1 MDHPQVPAQWPG
13 DDDLATD
20 APSGNGTRPPRPQ
33 LDPVDLARLAAR
45 PRTEVQRSATR
56 WVALAFVVVLFVVLL
71 VLGAWLAARARSSGP
86 AVVPSTSAIH
96 AVGDGP
102 SGSS

>member
-1 MDHPQVPAQWPG
+1 MDHPQVPAPWSG
-13 DDDLATD
+13 DDDLDTD
-20 APSGNGTRPPRPQ
+20 APSGNGTRPRRSQ
-33 LDPVDLARLAAR
+33 LDPVDLAWLAAR
-45 PRTEVQRSATR
+45 PRADVQRSASR

-86 AVVPSTSAIH
+86 AVIASASALL

-102 SGSS
+102 GSS

>member
-1 MDHPQVPAQWPG
+1 MDHPPVPAPWSG
-13 DDDLATD
+13 DDDLDTD
-20 APSGNGTRPPRPQ
+20 APSGNGTRPRPSQ
-33 LDPVDLARLAAR
+33 LDPVDLAWLAAR
-45 PRTEVQRSATR
+45 PRAEVQRSASR

-86 AVVPSTSAIH
+86 AVIAPASALL
-96 AVGDGP
+96 AVGDG